1 MCQPEE
7 KESNSSHSWEG
18 KISKFHLGN
27 DRNYVDFGVKS
38 KHDFNIQRPV
48 CSQLYIHDMM
58 SYTKLYYKQKDTTMT
73 SISKGMFASN
83 YDAKSWQQIV
93 SQGKNLRL
101 N

>member
-1 MCQPEE
+1 M
-7 KESNSSHSWEG
+7 G

-58 SYTKLYYKQKDTTMT
+58 SFTKLYYKQKDTIMT
-73 SISKGMFASN
+73 SISNGMFASN
-83 YDAKSWQQIV
+83 YDVKS
-93 SQGKNLRL
+93 
-101 N
+101 